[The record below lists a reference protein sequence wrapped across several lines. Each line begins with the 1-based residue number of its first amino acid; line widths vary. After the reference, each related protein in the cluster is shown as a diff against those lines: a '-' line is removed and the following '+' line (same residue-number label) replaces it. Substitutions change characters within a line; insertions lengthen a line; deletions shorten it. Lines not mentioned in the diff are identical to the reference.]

1 MQTQNLENHQY
12 DIAIIGAGIGGAT
25 LASIL
30 ARNGL
35 RVLVLEAKSH
45 PRFAIGESM
54 ILETSEMMR
63 ATAEL
68 FDVPELAYF
77 SSENYRAQAGTS
89 HGVKRHFGYLY
100 HRPGQPQQLGESLQ
114 AVIPKRPHGH
124 ELHLYRQDVDAYL
137 TACAV
142 KYGATVLQN
151 TPVQEVDFDDAG
163 VTISASGD
171 TFRARYIVD
180 AAGFRSPLA
189 QKFELRDFD
198 LQTHARGL
206 FTHMVGVPCYHET
219 GAAQRD
225 YGIPFRMSE
234 GTLHHLF
241 EGGWLWVIP
250 FDNHDKATNPLTSV
264 GLLLDPRIH
273 PAREEVSPEQEFF
286 DFVER
291 YPGMAAQFANARAV
305 RPWTRAGRIQYASK
319 QIVGDRWALL
329 GHAAGFIDPLF
340 SKGLYTTFMSVAVL
354 ADLLLDAQADG
365 DYSAARFA
373 PLEQITQ
380 RFIRN
385 NDRLVANCYKSFGH
399 YKLWVPMSVLWLTGA
414 YTEYVKL
421 NTIRAEASDRASY
434 FAEARKLRLIGGGF
448 DEFDRIAEQ
457 VYALIEAVDPHDEAA
472 VDATVAQI
480 RALLNGVSWMP
491 LPFRAILAGKNH
503 LPRTKIRLDLF
514 QKTQGFLRDGAYRAH
529 FFGNHSMLD
538 VVKGFVDE
546 TLHYSAPAL
555 ALRRRL
561 GWGGA
566 K

>member
-1 MQTQNLENHQY
+1 MQTQTQY
-12 DIAIIGAGIGGAT
+12 DIAIIGAGIGGAA

-35 RVLVLEAKSH
+35 RVLVLEAQSH

-77 SSENYRAQAGTS
+77 SSENYRARAGTS

-151 TPVQEVDFDDAG
+151 TPVQTIDFDDDG
-163 VTISASGD
+163 VTITASD
-171 TFRARYIVD
+171 KSFRAAYIVD

-219 GAAQRD
+219 GATQRD
-225 YGIPFRMSE
+225 YGFPFRMGE

-250 FDNHDKATNPLTSV
+250 FDNHDKSTNPLVSV

-273 PAREEVSPEQEFF
+273 PAREGISPEQEFF
-286 DFVER
+286 DFVAR
-291 YPGMAAQFANARAV
+291 YPDMAAQFANARSV

-329 GHAAGFIDPLF
+329 GHAAGFVDPLF

-373 PLEQITQ
+373 PLEQTTQ
-380 RFIRN
+380 SFIRH
-385 NDRLVANCYKSFGH
+385 NDRLVANCYKSFGN
-399 YKLWVPMSVLWLTGA
+399 YKLWVPMSVLWLMGA

-434 FAEARKLRLIGGGF
+434 FAEAHKLRLVGGGF
-448 DEFDRIAEQ
+448 DDFERIANQ
-457 VYALIEAVDPHDEAA
+457 VYALVEAVDPHDEAA

-480 RALLNGVSWMP
+480 RTLLDDVSWMP

-514 QKTQGFLRDGAYRAH
+514 QKKQGFLRDGAYREH

-538 VVKGFVDE
+538 IARAFVDE

-555 ALRRRL
+555 AVRRRFGL
-561 GWGGA
+561 DGA

>member
-1 MQTQNLENHQY
+1 MQTNNQY

-100 HRPGQPQQLGESLQ
+100 HRPGQPQQISESLQ

-151 TPVQEVDFDDAG
+151 TPVQEVDFDDEG
-163 VTISASGD
+163 VLITANNE
-171 TFRARYIVD
+171 TFRAAYIVD

-206 FTHMVGVPCYHET
+206 FTHMINVPCYHET
-219 GAAQRD
+219 GAARHD
-225 YGIPFRMSE
+225 YGLPFRMGE

-250 FDNHDKATNPLTSV
+250 FDNHDKSTNPLVSV
-264 GLLLDPRIH
+264 GLLLDPRVH
-273 PAREEVSPEQEFF
+273 PAREDVSPEQEFF

-291 YPGMAAQFANARAV
+291 YPSMAAQFANARAV

-340 SKGLYTTFMSVAVL
+340 SKGLYTTFMSAAVL
-354 ADLLLDAQADG
+354 ADLLLDAQKDG

-373 PLEQITQ
+373 PLEHITQ

-385 NDRLVANCYKSFGH
+385 NDRLVANCYKSFGNH
-399 YKLWVPMSVLWLTGA
+399 KLWVPMSVLWLTGA

-421 NTIRAEASDRASY
+421 NTIRAEARSRAGY
-434 FAEARKLRLIGGGF
+434 FAEARKLRLVGGGF

-457 VYALIEAVDPHDEAA
+457 VYALVEAVDPHDEAA
-472 VDATVAQI
+472 VDATVAELH
-480 RALLNGVSWMP
+480 ALLDGVSWMP

-503 LPRTKIRLDLF
+503 LPRIKIRLDLF
-514 QKTQGFLRDGAYRAH
+514 QKKQGFLRDGAYRKH

-538 VVKGFVDE
+538 IVRGFVDE

-561 GWGGA
+561 GWDGA

>member
-1 MQTQNLENHQY
+1 MQTQNSENHQY
-12 DIAIIGAGIGGAT
+12 DIAIVGAGIGGAT

-100 HRPGQPQQLGESLQ
+100 HRPGQPQQISESLQ

-151 TPVQEVDFDDAG
+151 TPVQAVDFDNDG
-163 VTISASGD
+163 VTITANSE
-171 TFRARYIVD
+171 TFRAAYIVD

-189 QKFELRDFD
+189 QKFDLRDFD

-206 FTHMVGVPCYHET
+206 FTHMINVPCYHET
-219 GAAQRD
+219 GAARHD
-225 YGIPFRMSE
+225 YGLPFRMGE

-241 EGGWLWVIP
+241 EGGWLWIIP
-250 FDNHDKATNPLTSV
+250 FDNHDKSTNPLVSV
-264 GLLLDPRIH
+264 GLLLDPRVH
-273 PAREEVSPEQEFF
+273 PAREDVSPEQEFF

-291 YPGMAAQFANARAV
+291 YPSMAAQFANARAV

-340 SKGLYTTFMSVAVL
+340 SKGLYTTFMSAAVL

-373 PLEQITQ
+373 PLERTTQ
-380 RFIRN
+380 SFIRN
-385 NDRLVANCYKSFGH
+385 NDRLVANCYKSFGNH
-399 YKLWVPMSVLWLTGA
+399 KLWVPMSVLWLMGA

-434 FAEARKLRLIGGGF
+434 FIEARKLRLVGGGF
-448 DEFDRIAEQ
+448 DEFERIAEQ
-457 VYALIEAVDPHDEAA
+457 VYALVEAIDPHDEAA

-480 RALLNGVSWMP
+480 RALLDDVSWIP

-514 QKTQGFLRDGAYRAH
+514 QKKQGFLRDGAYREH

-538 VVKGFVDE
+538 IVRGFVDE

>member
-1 MQTQNLENHQY
+1 MQTNNQY
-12 DIAIIGAGIGGAT
+12 DIAIIGAGISGAT

-63 ATAEL
+63 AVAEL

-77 SSENYRAQAGTS
+77 SSENYRARAGTS

-100 HRPGQPQQLGESLQ
+100 HRVGQPQQLGESLQ

-151 TPVQEVDFDDAG
+151 TPVQAVDFDDAG
-163 VTISASGD
+163 VTIAAGD
-171 TFRARYIVD
+171 KSYQAAYIVD

-189 QKFELRDFD
+189 QKFALRDFD

-219 GAAQRD
+219 GAKQRD
-225 YGIPFRMSE
+225 YGIPFRMGE

-241 EGGWLWVIP
+241 EGGWMWVIP
-250 FDNHDKATNPLTSV
+250 FDNHDKSTNPLVSV
-264 GLLLDPRIH
+264 GLLLDPRVH

-286 DFVER
+286 DFVAR
-291 YPGMAAQFANARAV
+291 YPSMAAQFANARAV

-319 QIVGDRWALL
+319 QIVGERWALL

-340 SKGLYTTFMSVAVL
+340 SKGLYTTFMSIAVL
-354 ADLLLDAQADG
+354 ADLLLDAQRDG

-373 PLEQITQ
+373 PLEQTTQ
-380 RFIRN
+380 SFIRH

-399 YKLWVPMSVLWLTGA
+399 YKLWVPMSVLWLMGA

-421 NTIRAEASDRASY
+421 NTIRAEATDRASY
-434 FAEARKLRLIGGGF
+434 FAEARKLRLVGGGF
-448 DEFDRIAEQ
+448 DEFEHIANQ
-457 VYALIEAVDPHDEAA
+457 IYALVEAVNPHDEVAVNAA
-472 VDATVAQI
+472 VTQI
-480 RALLNGVSWMP
+480 RTLLDDVSWMP
-491 LPFRAILAGKNH
+491 LPFREILAGKNH

-514 QKTQGFLRDGAYRAH
+514 QEKQGFLRNGAYRKH

-538 VVKGFVDE
+538 IVRGFVDE

-555 ALRRRL
+555 AVRRWL
-561 GWGGA
+561 HLDGA
-566 K
+566 KGST